1 MSAPR
6 DASFDNYMAAAMK
19 DPAEAAAYI
28 NAMLEFGDPTVIRN
42 AMERTLKAQ
51 TELLDLI
58 GEAYQV
64 VGILADECGRFDDPH
79 VTKMMDNL
87 VAGHMVHADVL
98 PFPSKPNN
106 PTQFHGENIPTQS
119 PVAPAAI

>member
-6 DASFDNYMAAAMK
+6 DATID
-19 DPAEAAAYI
+19 
-28 NAMLEFGDPTVIRN
+28 
-42 AMERTLKAQ
+42 
-51 TELLDLI
+51 ELLALI
-58 GEAYQV
+58 SEAYQV

-87 VAGHMVHADVL
+87 AAGKMVHSDVL

-106 PTQFHGENIPTQS
+106 PTQFHGKNIPT
-119 PVAPAAI
+119 